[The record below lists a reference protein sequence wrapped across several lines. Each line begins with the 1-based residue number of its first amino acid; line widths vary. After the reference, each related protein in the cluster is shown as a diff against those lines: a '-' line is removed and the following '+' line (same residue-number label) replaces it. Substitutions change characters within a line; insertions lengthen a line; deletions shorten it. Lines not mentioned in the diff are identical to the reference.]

1 MVADAAVRV
10 LVADDQPHV
19 LEALGELLGSTPGV
33 EVVATAACA
42 PTAVAAS
49 VQHQPDTVVLDVRM
63 PGGGL
68 NAVREIRA
76 ALPDT
81 HVVVLSAHDT
91 PELRREAAAADV
103 GTYLV
108 KARVEDLVSAILQ
121 TAPRAST
128 DAATG
133 ARS

>member
-1 MVADAAVRV
+1 MAAETAVRV

-33 EVVATAACA
+33 EVVATATSA

-49 VQHQPDTVVLDVRM
+49 ARHRPDTVVLDVRM

-81 HVVVLSAHDT
+81 QVVVLSAHDT
-91 PELRREAAAADV
+91 PELRRDATAAGA
-103 GTYLV
+103 GNYLV
-108 KARVEDLVSAILQ
+108 KGRGEDLVGAIL
-121 TAPRAST
+121 RGASRLSAVT
-128 DAATG
+128 EGG